1 MSLILNSRVVNASAA
16 ARSQYEQRELL
27 RQVAYAGGRS
37 LAANHGLQ
45 VNALPDLDQRA
56 WLDLDNQT
64 VQLIGQESD
73 PLFNDVMALS
83 RSVSIGKLVA
93 AYKRI
98 GAMDVGDTSLTGQTT
113 KLMGD
118 MATDYDGIVIP
129 IHQKTFGKQ
138 WRELEGLRS
147 IGADDV
153 ADLQAA
159 SVREVVRLMTVNM
172 IDGNPLINY
181 QGANSYGIKN
191 NPNTLAVTLTQD
203 MTSPAATYAQL
214 QAQFATFVRAIRGAD
229 NRVTAPITVYVS
241 AEIETNLTRTSGAT
255 TMDRSFYTALL
266 ADTPGVAA
274 IKTSWLLT
282 GNQMIGVVLNSAYIQ
297 PITGMAI
304 NTTPIPRQVPFAD
317 YHWMTWSA
325 SGLLIKAD
333 QAGRAGVAY
342 GASA

>member
-27 RQVAYAGGRS
+27 RQVAYSGGRS
-37 LAANHGLQ
+37 LALNHGLQ
-45 VNALPDLDQRA
+45 VNALPDLDEKA

-129 IHQKTFGKQ
+129 IHQKSFGKK
-138 WRELEGLRS
+138 WRELEGQRS
-147 IGADDV
+147 IGSDDV

-159 SVREVVRLMTVNM
+159 SVREVIRLMTVNM

-214 QAQFATFVRAIRGAD
+214 QAQFATFVRALRGPD
-229 NRVTAPITVYVS
+229 NRVTAPITVYIS
-241 AEIETNLTRTSGAT
+241 SEIETNLTRTSGAT

-282 GNQMIGVVLNSAYIQ
+282 GNQMIGAVLNSAYIQ

>member
-27 RQVAYAGGRS
+27 RQVAYSGGRS
-37 LAANHGLQ
+37 LALNHGLQ
-45 VNALPDLDQRA
+45 VNALPDLDEKA

-118 MATDYDGIVIP
+118 LATDYDGIVIP
-129 IHQKTFGKQ
+129 IHQKSFGKQ
-138 WRELEGLRS
+138 WRELEGQRS
-147 IGADDV
+147 IGSDDV

-159 SVREVVRLMTVNM
+159 SVREVIRLMTVNM

-214 QAQFATFVRAIRGAD
+214 QAQFATFVRALRGPD
-229 NRVTAPITVYVS
+229 NRVTAPITVYIS
-241 AEIETNLTRTSGAT
+241 SEIETNLTRTSGAT

-282 GNQMIGVVLNSAYIQ
+282 GNQMIGAVLNSAYIQ